1 MTDSQKPRTVEEYL
15 ARLESPVREFL
26 GELRELSREAAPHT
40 EEGLKWGSP
49 AYWTDT
55 ILFQFS
61 GHRHHAN
68 FVFTPSTKE
77 ASAAEITE
85 FAAAKSSVKLPY
97 DAPIPHALLR
107 RMIAHRL
114 SEFEDD
120 GVRWM

>member
-1 MTDSQKPRTVEEYL
+1 MTDPQKPQSVAEYL
-15 ARLESPVREFL
+15 ATFEPLVREFL
-26 GELRELSREAAPHT
+26 TELRALSRAAAPHA
-40 EEGLKWGSP
+40 EEGLKWGHP
-49 AYWTDT
+49 AYSTDT

-68 FVFTPSTKE
+68 VVFTPSTKE
-77 ASAAEITE
+77 AFAVELAE
-85 FAAAKSSVKLPY
+85 FATGKGSVKLPY